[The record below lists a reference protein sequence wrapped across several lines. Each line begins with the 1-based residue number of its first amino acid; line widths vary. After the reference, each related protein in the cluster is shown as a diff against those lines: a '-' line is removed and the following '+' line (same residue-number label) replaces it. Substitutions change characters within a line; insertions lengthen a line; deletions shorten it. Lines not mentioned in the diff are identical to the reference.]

1 MSDEPEP
8 NYCSRLL
15 AAAQDYAVKSRL
27 AEATAHA
34 AKEAEVAVEVADVEV
49 IVAINVEWAAN
60 LEEGACQQECGFH
73 TPVADPASEAF
84 DVADKSRSTE
94 LAKLN
99 HSRKRVDMLNATQ
112 AGTNAS
118 EEMQAAWKRL
128 VDIAANWPD
137 D

>member
-60 LEEGACQQECGFH
+60 LEDGACQQECGFH

-99 HSRKRVDMLNATQ
+99 LSRKRVDMLNAAQ
-112 AGTNAS
+112 AATNAS
-118 EEMQAAWKRL
+118 EELQAAGKRL

>member
-8 NYCSRLL
+8 NYRSRLL
-15 AAAQDYAVKSRL
+15 AAAQDYAYKCRL
-27 AEATAHA
+27 AAATAHA

-60 LEEGACQQECGFH
+60 LEDGACQQECGFH

-112 AGTNAS
+112 AATNAS